1 MNIKLKRAA
10 ALLFALAAALSLA
23 GCGEEERHDAQIFS
37 MDTYMSLTAYGSE
50 GDAGLLAAQRVINAL
65 DAMLDPERES
75 SAVYNINASAGGSGA
90 VATGQTVE
98 LLETSRTVYERS
110 GGALD
115 PTIYPIV
122 KAWGFIDSQY
132 RVPSESEIKSLM
144 ENVGYDRVSLSY
156 TGGTDT
162 ALVTM
167 PAGMELSFASV
178 AKGCAAK
185 YAVQAMRESGVESGI
200 VTLGGNV
207 QTLGTRPDGS
217 DWNVGIQDPENSGAY
232 AGIVTVG
239 EAAVV
244 TSGGYQRFFTGSD
257 GRVYQHI
264 IDPSTG
270 YPSGGDLL
278 SVTIICEDGTM
289 ADALST
295 ALYVLGESG
304 AVNYYRTY
312 GGFEMVLVT
321 DDGRVVVSDG
331 LRDDFTLE
339 TERRVEYVRSE
350 V

>member
-1 MNIKLKRAA
+1 MRNIRKLL
-10 ALLFALAAALSLA
+10 ALLIAAVMAFGLT
-23 GCGEEERHDAQIFS
+23 GCGEAERHDAQITS
-37 MDTYMSLTAYGSE
+37 MDTVMGFTAYGTNGE
-50 GDAGLLAAQRVINAL
+50 AGIEAAEKLINAL
-65 DAMLDPERES
+65 DSMLDPELRS
-75 SAVYNINASAGGSGA
+75 STVYAINHAGGAGTT
-90 VATGQTVE
+90 VTGQIAEMLDVA
-98 LLETSRTVYERS
+98 STVYERS
-110 GGALD
+110 DGALD
-115 PTIYPIV
+115 PTIYPLV
-122 KAWGFIDSQY
+122 RAWGFIDAQY
-132 RVPSESEIKSLM
+132 RVPSDSEIESLM
-144 ENVGYDRVSLSY
+144 ANVGFDKVSINRMSDA
-156 TGGTDT
+156 DT
-162 ALVTM
+162 SLVTL
-167 PAGMELSFASV
+167 PSGTELSFASV

-185 YAVQAMRESGVESGI
+185 YAIQAMREAGVESGI